1 MRGGIFTMKIPEGR
15 EDFDD
20 FYILC
25 EDVNSYDFA
34 FKDCTFN
41 EAMEIML
48 KLNNNRNIEFRMELC
63 FDNPYLPEEKSMPL
77 FCIGVL
83 VVDGVANGYA
93 EIHYSESVQKQ
104 YPIDL
109 SQVCKKMYKDYEFY
123 NDNDLSIKGIDV
135 IKRNFNIRLLPLRV

>member
-1 MRGGIFTMKIPEGR
+1 MKIPEGR

-34 FKDCTFN
+34 FKDCGFDET
-41 EAMEIML
+41 MKIML

-63 FDNPYLPEEKSMPL
+63 FDNPYLPEEKSIPL

-93 EIHYSESVQKQ
+93 DIHYSEKLRKQ
-104 YPIDL
+104 FSIDL
-109 SQVCKKMYKDYEFY
+109 GQVEKKVYGDYDFY
-123 NDNDLSIKGIDV
+123 SDIDLAIKGIEV
-135 IKRNFNIRLLPLRV
+135 INKNFDIQLLP